1 MLNDFVY
8 FRSQGGNMSIEKG
21 ICKLVK
27 KAILTTKV
35 LAPSCGHL
43 DLSIKN

>member
-1 MLNDFVY
+1 MDLFFKIKQLSEVDNVY
-8 FRSQGGNMSIEKG
+8 VKG
-21 ICKLVK
+21 VCKLIW